1 MSLKIMLGARPFSG
15 LVARIGLVCAVLA
28 MGFATKAQTII
39 TTTGADYTGA
49 NATGIPGAVTFG
61 VENTNATSVVL
72 SAVGTYLAN
81 TDPSSVFTLWYT
93 PTQLTGAP
101 TINNANG
108 WTQIAAGGSVAP
120 PFTSGIVNVIS
131 GMNFSIPGNTIYRF
145 ALVSASSA
153 IHYSGTAPTPASPN
167 VFSASGINLLVSD
180 NSQTPGYAGTAP
192 SPTGTPLAFT
202 GRVTFQA
209 PCSGTPIAGN
219 LSPGGVVSFCTGA
232 SYTITRQGGTQA
244 SGLGYLW
251 EQASPTSGGWSPA
264 LGGAG
269 ANTASFTTPVLTDTI
284 YYRLRV
290 TCVASGQ
297 SATTNPVAFN
307 RANFYACYCASTPGT
322 PGTQEDIGRVI
333 IITDTGSNDTL
344 LVNGA
349 GTPIASNTTALNGY
363 TNFSSLT
370 PTILFRDSLYRAFIQ
385 QISRTTNFASVVSA
399 WIDFDQN
406 SVFNTN
412 ELLFSRQ
419 TAATSTPTWSVRD
432 TFRIPGDAKVGITG
446 MRLVL
451 QEGTTAPAACGTS
464 SLYNFGETEDY
475 LVNIQFPPCDGPAA
489 AGTAYVSD
497 TVLCQGYLFTLTDTT
512 HERQRSA
519 LTWNWQTSINGGITW
534 TNVANSTNKDTIQR
548 LFTAPAQYR
557 LRMICTTSSDTT
569 YSNPVNTTLGPPYA
583 CYCYSITTGFPS
595 SNQDSSDIGAFRVG
609 NFLMVSGS
617 GGPHLQNPD
626 ATRQRTDYTSVA
638 QINLVSGNAYVVNV
652 FHTMRARTHNDAK
665 ITVFIDFDNDFAYDI
680 PRERVLT
687 GYTTATNWYFVDS
700 VRIPLDS
707 FIADVPTGMRVV
719 LNENINASLPSD
731 NGCGT
736 YTSGETEDYVVI
748 LRTPQSAGVGNTSLV
763 RDLTLYPNPTNGRTL
778 VTFRTSKPVKDVQLV
793 VTDLTGRTLTRQTY
807 DGSSTEVRA
816 EVDLS
821 GQPRGMYF
829 IEVLAEGEK
838 LVKKLVV
845 R

>member
-1 MSLKIMLGARPFSG
+1 MSLKITLGARPFRG
-15 LVARIGLVCAVLA
+15 LAARIGLVCAVLA
-28 MGFATKAQTII
+28 MGFVAKAQTVI

-49 NATGIPGAVTFG
+49 TATTVPGAVTFA
-61 VENTNATSVVL
+61 VENTNTTSVVL
-72 SAVGTYLAN
+72 SAVGTYLYS
-81 TDPSSVFTLWYT
+81 TDPVSVYTLWYH

-101 TINNANG
+101 TINVANG
-108 WTQIAAGGSVAP
+108 WIQIASGASVSP
-120 PFTSGIVNVIS
+120 PTTNQIINVIS
-131 GMNFSIPGNTIYRF
+131 GLNFSIPPSTTYRF
-145 ALVSASSA
+145 ALVSASSP
-153 IHYSGTAPTPASPN
+153 IHYSGTATTVASPN
-167 VFSASGINLLVSD
+167 LFSAVGINLLVSD
-180 NSQTPGYAGTAP
+180 NSQSPGYAGTSP
-192 SPTGTPLAFT
+192 SPAGTPLAFT

-209 PCSGTPIAGN
+209 PCTGTPVAGN
-219 LSPGGVVSFCTGA
+219 LSPGGVISFCTGA
-232 SYTITRQGGTQA
+232 TYTINRTLGTAA
-244 SGLGYLW
+244 SGLDYQW
-251 EQASPTSGGWSPA
+251 EQASPSAPAWIPVTGGS
-264 LGGAG
+264 G

-290 TCVASGQ
+290 ICVATNQ

-307 RANFYACYCASTPGT
+307 RANFYACYCASIAST
-322 PGTQEDIGRVI
+322 PGTQEDIGKVLI
-333 IITDTGSNDTL
+333 HEAAPDGDTL
-344 LVNGA
+344 LNNGVGSPVA
-349 GTPIASNTTALNGY
+349 NNTTALNGY

-370 PTILFRDSLYRAFIQ
+370 PIVLYRDSLYQAFVQ

-406 SVFNTN
+406 SVFNGN

-419 TAATSTPTWSVRD
+419 TAAASTPTWSVND
-432 TFRIPGDAKVGITG
+432 TFRIPSNAAVGITG

-451 QEGTTAPAACGTS
+451 QEGTTAPAACG
-464 SLYNFGETEDY
+464 LYTFGETEDY
-475 LVNIQFPPCDGPAA
+475 LVNIQYPPCNGPAA
-489 AGTAYVSD
+489 AGTAYISD
-497 TVLCQGYLFTLTDTT
+497 TVLCQGYLFTLVDTT

-519 LTWNWQTSINGGITW
+519 ITWNWQTSINGGLTW

-548 LFTAPAQYR
+548 LFVAPAQYR

-595 SNQDSSDIGAFRVG
+595 SNQDSSDIGAFRIG
-609 NFLMVSGS
+609 NFLMTSGS

-626 ATRQRTDYTSVA
+626 AIRQRTNYTDVA
-638 QINLVSGNAYVVNV
+638 QINLVEGNAYVVNV
-652 FHTMRARTHNDAK
+652 FHTMRAKLHKDAK
-665 ITVFIDFDNDFAYDI
+665 ITVFIDYDNDFVYDI

-687 GYTTATNWYFVDS
+687 GFTSATNWYFVDS
-700 VRIPLDS
+700 VRIPADS
-707 FIADVPTGMRVV
+707 FIADVPTGLRVV
-719 LNENINASLPSD
+719 LNENTAANGPSD

-736 YTSGETEDYVVI
+736 YTSGETEDYVVV
-748 LRTPQSAGVGNTSLV
+748 LRSLQSAGVGNSGIV
-763 RDLTLYPNPTNGRTL
+763 RDLTLYPNPTGGRSL
-778 VTFRTSKPVKDVQLV
+778 VSFHTSKPVKDVQLV
-793 VTDLTGRTLTRQTY
+793 VTDLTGRTLTRQHY

-829 IEVLAEGEK
+829 IEVRAEGEK

>member
-1 MSLKIMLGARPFSG
+1 MSLKITFGARSLRG
-15 LVARIGLVCAVLA
+15 LAAQIGLVCAVMV
-28 MGFATKAQTII
+28 MGAAAKAQTII

-49 NATGIPGAVTFG
+49 NATTAPGAVTFA
-61 VENTNATSVVL
+61 VENTNSTPVVL
-72 SAVGTYLAN
+72 SNVGTFLYT
-81 TDPSSVFTLWYT
+81 TDPASVFTLWYH
-93 PTQLTGAP
+93 PSQLTGAP
-101 TINNANG
+101 TINVANG
-108 WTQIAAGGSVAP
+108 WIQIAVGATVP
-120 PFTSGIVNVIS
+120 PPTMTNQIVNVIN
-131 GMNFSIPGNTIYRF
+131 GLNFSIPPGTTYRF
-145 ALVSASSA
+145 ALVSASSP
-153 IHYSGTAPTPASPN
+153 IHYSGTATAPASPN
-167 VFSASGINLLVSD
+167 LFSAAGINLLVSN
-180 NSQTPGYAGTAP
+180 NSQSPGYAGTSP
-192 SPTGTPLAFT
+192 SPAGTPLAFT

-209 PCSGTPIAGN
+209 PCSGTPIAGS
-219 LSPGGVVSFCTGA
+219 LSPNGVVSFCTGA
-232 SYTITRQGGTQA
+232 SFTISRQGGTAA
-244 SGLGYLW
+244 SGLTYQW

-269 ANTASFTTPVLTDTI
+269 ATSPSFTTPVLTDTI

-290 TCVASGQ
+290 TCASSGL
-297 SATTNPVAFN
+297 SSTTNPTAFN
-307 RANFYACYCASTPGT
+307 RANFYACYCASNAST

-333 IITDTGSNDTL
+333 IATDTGSNDTL

-349 GTPIASNTTALNGY
+349 GTPIANNTTALNGY

-370 PTILFRDSLYRAFIQ
+370 PTILYRDSLYRTFIQ

-419 TAATSTPTWSVRD
+419 TSATSVPTWSVRD

-451 QEGTTAPAACGTS
+451 QEGTTAPAACG
-464 SLYNFGETEDY
+464 LYTFGETEDY
-475 LVNIQFPPCDGPAA
+475 LVNIQFPLCDGPAA
-489 AGTAYVSD
+489 AGMAYVSD

-512 HERQRSA
+512 HERQRSGI
-519 LTWNWQTSINGGITW
+519 TWNWQTSINGSITW
-534 TNVANSTNKDTIQR
+534 TNVVNSTNKDTIQR
-548 LFTAPAQYR
+548 PFVAPAQYR
-557 LRMICTTSSDTT
+557 LRMICTASSDTT
-569 YSNPVNTTLGPPYA
+569 YSNAVNTTLGPPYA
-583 CYCYSITTGFPS
+583 CYCYSITNGFPS
-595 SNQDSSDIGAFRVG
+595 TNQDSSDIGAFRIG
-609 NFLMVSGS
+609 TFLMTT

-626 ATRQRTDYTSVA
+626 AIRQRTNYTDVA
-638 QINLVSGNAYVVNV
+638 QINLVSGKAYVVNV
-652 FHTMRARTHNDAK
+652 FHTMRAKAHNDAK
-665 ITVFIDFDNDFAYDI
+665 ITVFIDFDNDFVYDI

-687 GYTTATNWYFVDS
+687 GYTSATNWYFIDS

-707 FIADVPTGMRVV
+707 FIADAPTGMRVV
-719 LNENINASLPSD
+719 LNENINANGPSD

-763 RDLTLYPNPTNGRTL
+763 RDMTLYPNPTGGRTL
-778 VTFRTSKPVKDVQLV
+778 VSFRTARPVKDVQLV

-807 DGSSTEVRA
+807 DGSTTEVRA
-816 EVDLS
+816 DVDLS

-829 IEVLAEGEK
+829 IEVRAEGEK